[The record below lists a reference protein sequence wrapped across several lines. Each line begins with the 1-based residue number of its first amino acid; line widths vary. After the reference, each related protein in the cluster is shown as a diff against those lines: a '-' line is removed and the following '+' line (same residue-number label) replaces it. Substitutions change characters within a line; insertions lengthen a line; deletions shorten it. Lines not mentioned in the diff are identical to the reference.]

1 LLDAA
6 LACLAERGYAGTSI
20 GEVLRRADL
29 SNGALWRHFRS
40 KAELMT
46 AAALHSEE
54 RLAAWPS
61 LAGLETLSA
70 DERLDRTVAHLWR
83 WTHDPA
89 FQALLELLHASR
101 SDPEVAA
108 ALTATDRT
116 AGEIFFDAF
125 ARMVGPEITAHPHFR
140 RNARLLAL
148 TLYGSGLTYGLR
160 SRAGEERLL
169 AEVKSVVQLLFAPT
183 SD

>member
-46 AAALHSEE
+46 AAALHAEE
-54 RLAAWPS
+54 RLAVRPA
-61 LAGLETLSA
+61 LVNIEELSA
-70 DERLDRTVAHLWR
+70 DERLDRTVDHIWR
-83 WTHDPA
+83 WAHDPA

-108 ALTATDRT
+108 ALAATDRV

-125 ARMVGPEITAHPHFR
+125 ARMAGPEVTAHPEFR
-140 RNARLLAL
+140 RNARFLGMV
-148 TLYGSGLTYGLR
+148 LYGSGLTVGLR
-160 SRAGEERLL
+160 SRRADEQLL
-169 AEVKSVVQLLFAPT
+169 AEVRSVVQLLFA
-183 SD
+183 SNG